1 MSKEEWGVKRTCL
14 QCGEHFYDL
23 KKDPIVC
30 PHCGESVSLAE
41 FLRLQLVCGAKNKRM
56 LKNKLHENDIADV
69 MEEDSFDAEVDVS
82 DDDDL
87 ELMEDV
93 SDMSDDNH
101 DMASVMDNME
111 KGEE

>member
-1 MSKEEWGVKRTCL
+1 
-14 QCGEHFYDL
+14 
-23 KKDPIVC
+23 
-30 PHCGESVSLAE
+30 
-41 FLRLQLVCGAKNKRM
+41 M
-56 LKNKLHENDIADV
+56 LKNKLHESDVADV
-69 MEEDSFDAEVDVS
+69 IEEDSFDAEVDVS